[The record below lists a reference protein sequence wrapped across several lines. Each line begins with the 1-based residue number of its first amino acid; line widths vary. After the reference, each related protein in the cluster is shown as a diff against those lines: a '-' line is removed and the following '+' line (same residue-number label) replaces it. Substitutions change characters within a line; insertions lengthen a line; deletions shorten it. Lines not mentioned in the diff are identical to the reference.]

1 MACYLVDYENVN
13 QKGVNGVTQLKLT
26 ENDSIVIYYSNSA
39 NSLTFE
45 LHNELMRTNAKIEY
59 RKITS
64 ESKNALDF
72 ILVCDLGR
80 LITQNPD
87 EHFYIVSK
95 DGDYDNVIKYV
106 TGHYKCSVE
115 KIKSISQNI
124 VQPNNI
130 KSGLPE
136 STGNELNKLVKN
148 DEAKRVQDFVKA
160 NIDNLEVIVRIK
172 GEKRRRPFSVTDK
185 IVLVSLFP
193 IFGENLSNDRANEI
207 RILLKECID
216 NENTI
221 LNITIRAKKA
231 VKSDVITLS
240 NKKDIERVFVLAE
253 PTHKLFDDNDYL
265 YINKDTPK
273 AESER
278 AFNFFFVTEL
288 LKAIRLIIPN
298 ESECA
303 TTDEKYLLLYTLDF
317 LCLHSFDDNTIH
329 LNKDEELYYR
339 NRLEYYNKLLIDYEG
354 YEANTMGS
362 YFYGHD
368 IKVD

>member
-13 QKGVNGVTQLKLT
+13 QKGVNGVYQLKLT
-26 ENDSIVIYYSNSA
+26 ENDSIIIYYSNSA

-130 KSGLPE
+130 KSDLQE
-136 STGNELNKLVKN
+136 SARNELNKLVKN
-148 DEAKRVQDFVKA
+148 DEVKRVQATIDKYITKSA
-160 NIDNLEVIVRIK
+160 IDNN
-172 GEKRRRPFSVTDK
+172 
-185 IVLVSLFP
+185 LVK
-193 IFGENLSNDRANEI
+193 IFGERGKEI
-207 RILLKECID
+207 YENIKPLLK
-216 NENTI
+216 
-221 LNITIRAKKA
+221 
-231 VKSDVITLS
+231 
-240 NKKDIERVFVLAE
+240 NKK
-253 PTHKLFDDNDYL
+253 
-265 YINKDTPK
+265 
-273 AESER
+273 
-278 AFNFFFVTEL
+278 
-288 LKAIRLIIPN
+288 
-298 ESECA
+298 
-303 TTDEKYLLLYTLDF
+303 
-317 LCLHSFDDNTIH
+317 
-329 LNKDEELYYR
+329 
-339 NRLEYYNKLLIDYEG
+339 
-354 YEANTMGS
+354 
-362 YFYGHD
+362 
-368 IKVD
+368 

>member
-80 LITQNPD
+80 FITQNPD

-130 KSGLPE
+130 KSDLPE
-136 STGNELNKLVKN
+136 STGNELNKLVKMM
-148 DEAKRVQDFVKA
+148 K
-160 NIDNLEVIVRIK
+160 
-172 GEKRRRPFSVTDK
+172 
-185 IVLVSLFP
+185 
-193 IFGENLSNDRANEI
+193 
-207 RILLKECID
+207 
-216 NENTI
+216 
-221 LNITIRAKKA
+221 
-231 VKSDVITLS
+231 
-240 NKKDIERVFVLAE
+240 
-253 PTHKLFDDNDYL
+253 
-265 YINKDTPK
+265 
-273 AESER
+273 
-278 AFNFFFVTEL
+278 
-288 LKAIRLIIPN
+288 
-298 ESECA
+298 
-303 TTDEKYLLLYTLDF
+303 
-317 LCLHSFDDNTIH
+317 
-329 LNKDEELYYR
+329 
-339 NRLEYYNKLLIDYEG
+339 
-354 YEANTMGS
+354 
-362 YFYGHD
+362 
-368 IKVD
+368 

>member
-72 ILVCDLGR
+72 ILV
-80 LITQNPD
+80 ITQNPD

-148 DEAKRVQDFVKA
+148 DEAKRVQATIDKYVTKNAIHNNLVK
-160 NIDNLEVIVRIK
+160 
-172 GEKRRRPFSVTDK
+172 
-185 IVLVSLFP
+185 
-193 IFGENLSNDRANEI
+193 IFGERGKEI
-207 RILLKECID
+207 YENIKPLLK
-216 NENTI
+216 
-221 LNITIRAKKA
+221 
-231 VKSDVITLS
+231 
-240 NKKDIERVFVLAE
+240 NKK
-253 PTHKLFDDNDYL
+253 
-265 YINKDTPK
+265 
-273 AESER
+273 
-278 AFNFFFVTEL
+278 
-288 LKAIRLIIPN
+288 
-298 ESECA
+298 
-303 TTDEKYLLLYTLDF
+303 
-317 LCLHSFDDNTIH
+317 
-329 LNKDEELYYR
+329 
-339 NRLEYYNKLLIDYEG
+339 
-354 YEANTMGS
+354 
-362 YFYGHD
+362 
-368 IKVD
+368 

>member
-45 LHNELMRTNAKIEY
+45 LHNELMRTNAKIDY
-59 RKITS
+59 RKITC

-95 DGDYDNVIKYV
+95 DGDYDNVIKYI

-148 DEAKRVQDFVKA
+148 DEVKRVPATIDKYVTKNAIHNNLVK
-160 NIDNLEVIVRIK
+160 
-172 GEKRRRPFSVTDK
+172 
-185 IVLVSLFP
+185 
-193 IFGENLSNDRANEI
+193 IFGERGKEI
-207 RILLKECID
+207 YENIKPLLK
-216 NENTI
+216 
-221 LNITIRAKKA
+221 
-231 VKSDVITLS
+231 
-240 NKKDIERVFVLAE
+240 NKK
-253 PTHKLFDDNDYL
+253 
-265 YINKDTPK
+265 
-273 AESER
+273 
-278 AFNFFFVTEL
+278 
-288 LKAIRLIIPN
+288 
-298 ESECA
+298 
-303 TTDEKYLLLYTLDF
+303 
-317 LCLHSFDDNTIH
+317 
-329 LNKDEELYYR
+329 
-339 NRLEYYNKLLIDYEG
+339 
-354 YEANTMGS
+354 
-362 YFYGHD
+362 
-368 IKVD
+368 

>member
-1 MACYLVDYENVN
+1 MDYENVN

-148 DEAKRVQDFVKA
+148 DEAKRVQATIDKYVTKNAIHNNLVK
-160 NIDNLEVIVRIK
+160 
-172 GEKRRRPFSVTDK
+172 
-185 IVLVSLFP
+185 
-193 IFGENLSNDRANEI
+193 IFGERGKEI
-207 RILLKECID
+207 
-216 NENTI
+216 
-221 LNITIRAKKA
+221 
-231 VKSDVITLS
+231 
-240 NKKDIERVFVLAE
+240 
-253 PTHKLFDDNDYL
+253 
-265 YINKDTPK
+265 YIPCRFCDSCQ
-273 AESER
+273 E
-278 AFNFFFVTEL
+278 F
-288 LKAIRLIIPN
+288 
-298 ESECA
+298 
-303 TTDEKYLLLYTLDF
+303 LDF
-317 LCLHSFDDNTIH
+317 G
-329 LNKDEELYYR
+329 R
-339 NRLEYYNKLLIDYEG
+339 
-354 YEANTMGS
+354 
-362 YFYGHD
+362 
-368 IKVD
+368 

>member
-45 LHNELMRTNAKIEY
+45 LHNELMHTNAKIEY

-80 LITQNPD
+80 FITQNPD

-130 KSGLPE
+130 KSDLPE

-148 DEAKRVQDFVKA
+148 DEVKRVQATIDKYVTKNAIHNNLVK
-160 NIDNLEVIVRIK
+160 
-172 GEKRRRPFSVTDK
+172 
-185 IVLVSLFP
+185 
-193 IFGENLSNDRANEI
+193 IFGERGKEI
-207 RILLKECID
+207 YENIKPLLK
-216 NENTI
+216 
-221 LNITIRAKKA
+221 
-231 VKSDVITLS
+231 
-240 NKKDIERVFVLAE
+240 NKK
-253 PTHKLFDDNDYL
+253 
-265 YINKDTPK
+265 
-273 AESER
+273 
-278 AFNFFFVTEL
+278 
-288 LKAIRLIIPN
+288 
-298 ESECA
+298 
-303 TTDEKYLLLYTLDF
+303 
-317 LCLHSFDDNTIH
+317 
-329 LNKDEELYYR
+329 
-339 NRLEYYNKLLIDYEG
+339 
-354 YEANTMGS
+354 
-362 YFYGHD
+362 
-368 IKVD
+368 